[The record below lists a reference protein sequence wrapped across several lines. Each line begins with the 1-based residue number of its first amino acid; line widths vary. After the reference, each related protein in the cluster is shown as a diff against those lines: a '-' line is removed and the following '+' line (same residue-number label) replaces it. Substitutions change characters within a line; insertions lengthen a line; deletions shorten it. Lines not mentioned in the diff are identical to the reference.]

1 MRTAM
6 YTTKMG
12 IAVFIALLIFIAFT
26 PCAPGNE
33 SLKYDAKDKRDPFR
47 PLVDRDGNI
56 LPEVRPVTA
65 NVELNLEGIVWSRS
79 GDSYAI
85 VGGSVVRAGDILGD
99 YKVKNIEKTRVIL
112 DRGGEESVINL
123 RGEEE

>member
-1 MRTAM
+1 MRNA
-6 YTTKMG
+6 
-12 IAVFIALLIFIAFT
+12 AFIGLLILIAFA
-26 PCAPGNE
+26 PYAPGNE
-33 SLKYDAKDKRDPFR
+33 NFKYDPKNKRDPFR

-56 LPEVRPVTA
+56 LPEMRAVTA
-65 NVELNLEGIVWSRS
+65 NVELTLEGIVWSRN

-112 DRGGEESVINL
+112 ERDGEESVINL

>member
-1 MRTAM
+1 MRIKALIIFLII
-6 YTTKMG
+6 
-12 IAVFIALLIFIAFT
+12 IAASPALLWS
-26 PCAPGNE
+26 E
-33 SLKYDAKDKRDPFR
+33 SFKYDTNNKRDPFR
-47 PLVDRDGNI
+47 PLVDKDGNI
-56 LPEVRPVTA
+56 LPEARPVTA
-65 NVELNLEGIVWSRS
+65 TVELNLEGIVWSRN

-112 DRGGEESVINL
+112 ERGGEESVINL

>member
-1 MRTAM
+1 MRTAIF
-6 YTTKMG
+6 TAKMG
-12 IAVFIALLIFIAFT
+12 IAAFLALLIFIAASPYALGSENF
-26 PCAPGNE
+26 
-33 SLKYDAKDKRDPFR
+33 KYDMKNKRDPFR
-47 PLVDRDGNI
+47 PLVDKDGNI
-56 LPEVRPVTA
+56 LPEARPA
-65 NVELNLEGIVWSRS
+65 AAAVELNLEGIVWSRN

-112 DRGGEESVINL
+112 DRGGQESVINL

>member
-1 MRTAM
+1 MRTAAL
-6 YTTKMG
+6 
-12 IAVFIALLIFIAFT
+12 IVFLAFIAF
-26 PCAPGNE
+26 APYAGGDENF
-33 SLKYDAKDKRDPFR
+33 KYDAKNKRDPFR
-47 PLVDRDGNI
+47 PLVDRDGNL
-56 LPEVRPVTA
+56 LPELRPVTA
-65 NVELNLEGIVWSRS
+65 NVELNLEGIVWSKS

-99 YKVKNIEKTRVIL
+99 YKVKTIEKTRVIL

>member
-12 IAVFIALLIFIAFT
+12 IAVLIALFAFIAFT
-26 PCAPGNE
+26 PYAPGNE
-33 SLKYDAKDKRDPFR
+33 NFKYDAKNKRDPFR
-47 PLVDRDGNI
+47 PLADRDGNL
-56 LPEVRPVTA
+56 LPELRPVTA
-65 NVELNLEGIVWSRS
+65 NVELNLEGIVWSKN

-85 VGGSVVRAGDILGD
+85 IGGAVVRAGDLLGD
-99 YKVKNIEKTRVIL
+99 YTVKTIEKTRVIL

-123 RGEEE
+123 RSEEE